1 MTHKPTDETR
11 DLVAKLVVA
20 GCSQEK
26 IAFYLDIKDDTLRKH
41 YARELQ
47 VPLIDA
53 TEVLAN
59 SLYQSALNGDK
70 EDRRFWLTHRGGWYK
85 AVAPP
90 VDQGAGNME
99 TILEKIIDK
108 IPRHG

>member
-1 MTHKPTDETR
+1 MTHKPTNETK
-11 DLVAKLVVA
+11 DLVGKLVIA

-26 IAFYLDIKDDTLRKH
+26 IAFYLDITDDTLRKY
-41 YARELQ
+41 YARELE
-47 VPLIDA
+47 VPLMDA
-53 TEVLAN
+53 TEALSTAI
-59 SLYQSALNGDK
+59 YQSALNGDK

-85 AVAPP
+85 VPAP
-90 VDQGAGNME
+90 DTDKKAGNME